1 MKKAKLTD
9 VAKRAKVSNSTV
21 SQYINGRFDYM
32 SKETQLRIRAAVKE
46 LDYPPNHIARS
57 LKSTKTQTIGVIVR
71 DITGFDTSHTIRGV
85 DDFCKANQYNAFI
98 YNTQNSIK

>member
-46 LDYPPNHIARS
+46 LDYTPNHIARS

-71 DITGFDTSHTIRGV
+71 WRDSDLATIG
-85 DDFCKANQYNAFI
+85 
-98 YNTQNSIK
+98 